1 MMSSTFLCR
10 GMNFAAKTRKAAMC
24 GIAASRNLDY
34 DGLHMCR
41 SPVRA
46 MGHTAATTGE
56 NLHRAMIRVNGGKRK
71 VELAE
76 ARIAVIHRKRH
87 LRQVVSEGSRQ
98 VPEIRLN
105 SFDRG
110 RWKERTLAKKR
121 RIYARSRRSSPK
133 NRVRSQGAVSSCA
146 LPCSARIA
154 RGCAYGD

>member
-76 ARIAVIHRKRH
+76 
-87 LRQVVSEGSRQ
+87 GSRQ